1 MGELNGRT
9 ALVTGAA
16 RGLGAA
22 IARAFVREGAR
33 VLISDVLED
42 DGVKLAAELGE
53 AADFSTHDVTDPV
66 AWTRAVEQAQV
77 RFGGL
82 DILVNNAG
90 VMGVYPFEDTTP
102 SLWERQ
108 IGIMQTGPF
117 LGMKAVIP
125 GMLRQGG
132 GSIVNVASTNAIRG
146 MAATAAYSAAKH
158 GLLGL
163 SRALALEYAAA
174 GVRIN
179 VVCPGA
185 MRTPMLSAS
194 FGEQMEQFAQHV
206 PIGRLADPAE
216 VAEAVAFL
224 ASPRASFCVGATLVV
239 DGGMTVK

>member
-1 MGELNGRT
+1 MGELDGRT

-22 IARAFVREGAR
+22 IVRVFVREGAR
-33 VLISDVLED
+33 VLISDVLAEE
-42 DGVKLAAELGE
+42 GAKLAEELGA
-53 AADFSTHDVTDPV
+53 AADFSLHDVTDAA
-66 AWTRAVEQAQV
+66 AWTRTVERAQA

-90 VMGVYPFEDTTP
+90 VMGVRSFEDTTP
-102 SLWERQ
+102 ALWERQ
-108 IGIMQTGPF
+108 LGIMQTGPF

-125 GMLRQGG
+125 AMLRQGG
-132 GSIVNVASTNAIRG
+132 GAIVNIASTNAIRG
-146 MAATAAYSAAKH
+146 MAATAAYTAAKH

-194 FGEQMEQFAQHV
+194 FGDDMEGFAQHV

>member
-1 MGELNGRT
+1 MGELDGRT

-22 IARAFVREGAR
+22 IAKVFIRQGAR
-33 VLISDVLED
+33 VVISDILESE
-42 DGVKLAAELGE
+42 GASLAQELGPS
-53 AADFSTHDVTDPV
+53 ACFVAHDVTDPL
-66 AWTRAVEQAQV
+66 AWTRAVDQA
-77 RFGGL
+77 RTGFGSL

-90 VMGVYPFEDTTP
+90 VMGVYPFEDTSP
-102 SLWERQ
+102 ALWERQ
-108 IGIMQTGPF
+108 IGIMQTGPY
-117 LGMKAVIP
+117 LGMRAVIP
-125 GMLRQGG
+125 GMLEQGG
-132 GSIVNVASTNAIRG
+132 GAIVNVASTNAIRG
-146 MAATAAYSAAKH
+146 MAGTAAYTAAKH

-163 SRALALEYAAA
+163 SRALALEYAHA

-185 MRTPMLSAS
+185 MRTPMLNAS
-194 FGEQMEQFAQHV
+194 FGDQMEQFADYV
-206 PIGRLADPAE
+206 PLGRLADPAE